1 MQYFGYTIQNPI
13 NHKKEKGVL
22 TSDDYK
28 SAVEQLKS
36 RGMTVVEL
44 VPMKDFLNIRKRIYG
59 AIHGMRKKNIKDFFE
74 QLSFMLSTN
83 LPMYSALL
91 ILRDIGADKKL
102 KYLAYPIAE
111 SIRKG
116 LPLHEALSK
125 TGCFSQ
131 SDIMQIKAG
140 EESGNVP
147 YSLSRLV
154 VQYTRDI
161 DFANKIKAA
170 LTYPVIIM
178 VVMFIVLWV
187 LMTMVVPTL
196 AQTLVSMG
204 GELPIIT
211 KVVIASSDFMKI
223 STPYIIL
230 CVIGVVFAY
239 KKLMENESFGEKAD
253 KLKLKIPLI
262 GVVLTK
268 IEMSRFCRNLSAI
281 QKSGIALVPSLTVTA
296 SSIKNRYFKNAL
308 IKATQLVE
316 ISGINLSSA
325 LSKTGKF
332 PVIMVQLIEVG
343 ISAGQITVTLDKIA
357 EQYEREVDYSIKKMA
372 SLMEP
377 IMIMIVSFL
386 VGIVVTSVFLPILS
400 ITDTML

>member
-1 MQYFGYTIQNPI
+1 MQYFEYTIQNPI
-13 NHKKEKGVL
+13 NQKKEKGVL

-102 KYLAYPIAE
+102 KYLAHPIAE

-116 LPLHEALSK
+116 LPLHEALAK

-131 SDIMQIKAG
+131 SDIMQIKSG

-196 AQTLVSMG
+196 EQTLMSMG

-211 KVVIASSDFMKI
+211 KIVIATSEFMKI

-262 GVVLTK
+262 GVVITK

-325 LSKTGKF
+325 LSKAGKF

-343 ISAGQITVTLDKIA
+343 ISAGQITGTLDKIA

-372 SLMEP
+372 SLIEP
-377 IMIMIVSFL
+377 TMIVIVSFL